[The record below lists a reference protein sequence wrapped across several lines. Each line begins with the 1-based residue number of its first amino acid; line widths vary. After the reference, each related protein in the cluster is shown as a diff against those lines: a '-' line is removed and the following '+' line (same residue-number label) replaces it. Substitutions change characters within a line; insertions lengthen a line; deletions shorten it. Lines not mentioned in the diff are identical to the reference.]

1 MSHMLTAKDVQTI
14 LEVDRSTVYR
24 MAEAG
29 RLPAIKVGRQWR
41 FPADQ
46 VEQWLVAQNAA
57 VVVDTAV
64 PASRRSEALVEQIPL
79 DCVQI
84 IQDTYAK
91 ALGVMIII
99 TDMKGQPVTQL
110 SNPCGLFEAL
120 QDTPQLWQK
129 CIAHWQEM
137 AAGLSLKPRFMEGY
151 LGLLCSRAYIRTGV
165 ELKGMVFVGG
175 IAPEKWPLP
184 AATLHH
190 LAADLSVDFDLL
202 NENAAAVY
210 FLDKTQQ
217 DHVLSLVQPIADVVS
232 HILHERHSL
241 LQKLD
246 ALTAATAV

>member
-1 MSHMLTAKDVQTI
+1 MLTAKDVQTI

-24 MAEAG
+24 MADTG

-57 VVVDTAV
+57 VVLDTAV
-64 PASRRSEALVEQIPL
+64 APSRHGETLADQIPL
-79 DCVQI
+79 DCIQI

-91 ALGVMIII
+91 ALGIMIII
-99 TDMKGQPVTQL
+99 TDMKGQPATQL

-120 QDTPQLWQK
+120 QDTPQLWEK
-129 CIAHWQEM
+129 CTAHWQEM
-137 AAGLSLKPRFMEGY
+137 AEGLSLKPKFMEGY
-151 LGLLCSRAYIRTGV
+151 LGLLCARAYIRTGA

-175 IAPEKWPLP
+175 IAPEKWPPP
-184 AATLHH
+184 APALHH

-202 NENAAAVY
+202 NENTAAVY
-210 FLDKTQQ
+210 FLNNDQQ

-232 HILHERHSL
+232 HVLHERYSL